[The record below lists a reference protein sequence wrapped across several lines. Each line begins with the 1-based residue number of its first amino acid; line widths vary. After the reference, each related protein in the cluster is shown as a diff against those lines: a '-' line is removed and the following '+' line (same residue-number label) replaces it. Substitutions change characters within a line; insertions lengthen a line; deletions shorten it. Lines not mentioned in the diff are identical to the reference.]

1 MDFEIAVVAVGFTRQ
16 QAFELAAGCLGPQLI
31 ERALGFGDDARIA
44 LGLAQLDQFER
55 FVDLALDPAVAG
67 YRVVEPGAFAQQ
79 LLRRSGVVPQARVLD
94 LVV

>member
-1 MDFEIAVVAVGFTRQ
+1 MI
-16 QAFELAAGCLGPQLI
+16 
-31 ERALGFGDDARIA
+31 
-44 LGLAQLDQFER
+44 GLASLTQQRLGQDPFNGQL
-55 FVDLALDPAVAG
+55 FVFRGKRGDFLDPAVAG